1 MKHSSSFISS
11 GDGTTL
17 VFNIPHGCPITPY
30 FISAEASTPDALG
43 TSLDAS
49 SGALSSNVKT
59 YTISTDSTNII
70 ITYPYAPQT
79 GTNNLVW
86 YWSAECN

>member
-1 MKHSSSFISS
+1 MRHASLFTAS
-11 GDGTTL
+11 GDSTTL
-17 VFNIPHGCPITPY
+17 VFNILHGCPIAPY

-43 TSLDAS
+43 TSLDS
-49 SGALSSNVKT
+49 VGSALMSNVKT
-59 YTISTDSTNII
+59 YTITADGTNIT